1 MNGHDRP
8 VARLDAVTHRYGSV
22 LALDDVT
29 LDVPEGLVVGVI
41 GPDGVGKSTLLSIV
55 AGAKRIQRGRVQ
67 VLGGDMA
74 DVAHRARVCPR
85 IAFMPQGLGRN
96 LYPDLSIRENIEFF
110 GRLFGQSRAERDRS
124 RRKPSR

>member
-67 VLGGDMA
+67 CL
-74 DVAHRARVCPR
+74 VATWLTSRTALVSARGSLLCHK
-85 IAFMPQGLGRN
+85 GWDGT
-96 LYPDLSIRENIEFF
+96 SI
-110 GRLFGQSRAERDRS
+110 LT
-124 RRKPSR
+124 